1 MIRCFQNIGPH
12 LTNASRILEMK
23 LSDPN
28 RTSGGHTP
36 VNANINN
43 FKKGRDFDET
53 TKFEA
58 QTMVLT
64 GRPAQASGPRLVC
77 TNSAGKSRSFSLT
90 KDQIVIGRSS
100 EANLKLV
107 HPLISRKHCVVEK
120 RNNSFFIR
128 NISTTNPVIFND
140 HDISEKRLYAGDEFK
155 IGTFSVTF
163 VSDRPEDVRDI
174 KEKVVTQK
182 RPPLGSLIVL
192 TLLLLGLGG
201 YLIHLHVYKPWKISQ
216 VLLSASGQIEA
227 GSYTPAQKQLKRL
240 LSSDLSLEDSRKA
253 KELLAQTALA
263 ITQQKAEGGNLED
276 AKKYLIDYLADYGA
290 GKEAEILWD
299 HLDYYHLLHG
309 QRFEASNDYQS
320 ALGQYAAVRQD
331 SRYFVEAQKAVR
343 RIWLAYQQPNRE
355 EQTLAQLLKEGEEHF
370 KAKRYLTPVNQNA
383 YSVYQ
388 AVLALVPDHRLALTR
403 IEHIKTFYR
412 EYGEKHFKQKNW
424 HKALTFFERYYFI
437 DPEAPDIQKKIKICR
452 KQLMANKKSSQKN
465 GSQLVSSEQE
475 TQKNREEIKR
485 MLEESGTESTWLMQ
499 YLFEEQNG
507 EKDSETPW

>member
-1 MIRCFQNIGPH
+1 M
-12 LTNASRILEMK
+12 
-23 LSDPN
+23 
-28 RTSGGHTP
+28 
-36 VNANINN
+36 NANIKNTQ
-43 FKKGRDFDET
+43 KGQDFDET

-77 TNSAGKSRSFSLT
+77 TNSAGKSRSFPLN

-120 RNNSFFIR
+120 RDNSFFIR

-140 HDISEKRLYAGDEFK
+140 HDISEKRLYAGDELK

-163 VSDRPEDVRDI
+163 VSDRPEDVRVV

-182 RPPLGSLIVL
+182 RRPLGSLIVL
-192 TLLLLGLGG
+192 SLLLLSLGG
-201 YLIHLHVYKPWKISQ
+201 YLIHLRVYKPWKISQ
-216 VLLSASGQIEA
+216 TLLSASTQIEA
-227 GSYTPAQKQLKRL
+227 GSYIPAQKQLTGL
-240 LSSDLSLEDSRKA
+240 LSSDLSLEDTRKA
-253 KELLAQTALA
+253 KELLARTALA
-263 ITQQKAEGGNLED
+263 ITQQKAESGDLVD
-276 AKKYLIDYLADYGA
+276 AKEYLIGYLAAYGA

-343 RIWLAYQQPNRE
+343 RIWLAYQQPSRE
-355 EQTLAQLLKEGEEHF
+355 EQTLTQLLREAEGHF

-388 AVLALVPDHRLALTR
+388 AVLALEPDHKLALTR

-412 EYGEKHFKQKNW
+412 EYGEKYFKKKSW

-437 DPEAPDIQKKIKICR
+437 DPEAPDIRKKIKICR
-452 KQLMANKKSSQKN
+452 KKLTANKKPSQKRD
-465 GSQLVSSEQE
+465 SQNASDQDTQE
-475 TQKNREEIKR
+475 NREEIKR

-507 EKDSETPW
+507 EKDSENPW